1 MVTPQYPISKNRD
14 RSEPPDSKDA
24 ASNKSQAGA
33 AESRAAAPLRDDDY
47 AATGIGRNVRNDVY
61 FVDMDLDSRAAGEVT
76 IRYEYYSALLR
87 LGVVP
92 REQSREPLRRR
103 EDSRGFSPEP

>member
-1 MVTPQYPISKNRD
+1 
-14 RSEPPDSKDA
+14 
-24 ASNKSQAGA
+24 
-33 AESRAAAPLRDDDY
+33 
-47 AATGIGRNVRNDVY
+47 
-61 FVDMDLDSRAAGEVT
+61 MDLDSNAAGEVT

-92 REQSREPLRRR
+92 RQTTLQGR